1 MYRAGCN
8 FFWLHLLRSMTPSV
22 PLSLIRVMELAGHL
36 YSTPRPFKGLVVV
49 QGSADPSSPRTSG
62 LLMLSPE
69 ELCHAYLF
77 AIDLAITSGKD
88 DDTLL
93 LWKKHCL
100 SVCFEYVDVGGA
112 DGLFWCAWNVRDGL
126 CAQNQ
131 AIERTARQKMTEIYE
146 VKLNLAKQNL
156 PSNVPAIVQEYT
168 KYSKAKDISPTFA
181 QGCLVAFEKICRHV
195 ELTDVI
201 ERLELSYGLKSCLNS
216 ISKLVHV
223 AQKCDTLSQ
232 RILVITAI
240 EDAILR
246 NVHTNSKFTRDFLFG
261 GAHQYHIPFLQLV
274 IFKWRV
280 RTHILTVEM
289 PREKMNGADILR
301 IEAATADYA
310 TYRKLVESDSNSDT
324 TWIGT
329 LQPSSVLALRVL
341 QVSIV
346 FVFECWFRLLTAT

>member
-22 PLSLIRVMELAGHL
+22 PLSLHRVLELTEHL

-49 QGSADPSSPRTSG
+49 HGSADPSSPRTSG

-77 AIDLAITSGKD
+77 AIDQAITSGKN

-100 SVCFEYVDVGGA
+100 SVCFEFVDVGGA
-112 DGLFWCAWNVRDGL
+112 DGLFWCAWNQRDGL
-126 CAQNQ
+126 CQQNH
-131 AIERTARQKMTEIYE
+131 AIERTARQKMTEIWE

-156 PSNVPAIVQEYT
+156 PCTAVAIVQEYT
-168 KYSKAKDISPTFA
+168 KYSKAKDTNPTFV
-181 QGCLVAFEKICRHV
+181 QGCLMAFEKICRHV
-195 ELTDVI
+195 ELTSVI

-216 ISKLVHV
+216 ITKLVTI
-223 AQKCDTLSQ
+223 AQKCDTPSQ

-246 NVHTNSKFTRDFLFG
+246 GVHSNSKFTREFLFG
-261 GAHQYHIPFLQLV
+261 NNNHFHVSFLHLV
-274 IFKWRV
+274 TFKWRV
-280 RTHILTVEM
+280 RTHLLTVEM
-289 PREKMNGADILR
+289 PREKLNSADISR
-301 IEAATADYA
+301 IEAATADYV
-310 TYRKLVESDSNSDT
+310 TYRKLVESDSSSDT

-346 FVFECWFRLLTAT
+346 FVFECWFRLLTVT